1 MTAAPQPPAGGALL
15 EVRGLTRRFLGVTAV
30 DRVDLAVAPGEL
42 VSLIGP
48 NGSGKT
54 TLFNC
59 VTGYLPAD
67 GGQVLFRGQDLTGAA
82 PHRIARKGIGRTFQQ
97 VSVFPRLSALDN
109 LVVFLQQHQEERLL
123 ARLVRTRHLR
133 RLEAE
138 AIERARALL
147 DLVGLG
153 ARAET
158 PAGSLS
164 YGQRKLLA
172 FAAALMPDPALLMLD
187 EPAAAVNPTM
197 INQMKDHIRAL
208 HRQGKT
214 VLLVEHNM
222 DVVMDISERV
232 VVLDHGQK
240 IAEGPPAAIRRDPR
254 VIEAYFGR

>member
-1 MTAAPQPPAGGALL
+1 MPLL
-15 EVRGLTRRFLGVTAV
+15 EVQGLVKRFLGVTALDGV
-30 DRVDLAVAPGEL
+30 DFSIEPGEL

-59 VTGYLPAD
+59 VTGYLTPD
-67 GGQVLFRGQDLTGAA
+67 HGRVLFRARDVTRAA
-82 PHRIARKGIGRTFQQ
+82 PHQVARLGLGRTFQQ
-97 VSVFPRLSALDN
+97 VSVFGRLTALEN
-109 LVVFLQQHQEERLL
+109 LLVFLQQHQEEQLVARLL
-123 ARLVRTRHLR
+123 RTPRLR
-133 RLEAE
+133 RLEGQ
-138 AIERARALL
+138 AIERARMLL

-153 ARAET
+153 ERAE
-158 PAGSLS
+158 ALAASLS

-172 FAAALMPDPALLMLD
+172 FAAALMSDPDLLLLD

-197 INQMKDHIRAL
+197 INQMKNHIVAL

-222 DVVMDISERV
+222 DVVMDISRRI

-240 IAEGPPAAIRRDPR
+240 IAEGPPEVIRRDPR